1 MDAESVNLH
10 KRATEMAAAKAKEA
24 KKIAKKATAE
34 PAQKTYTW
42 EELQAGA
49 DEEVEEQKEDTKVSH
64 IKVAPTAS
72 KEDLKAKAQE
82 EEESKM
88 DKLGSA
94 LAGVKAQVGFKEDI
108 PKVDDT
114 VLEEDDDEEETSDE
128 DEEEEEEETDE
139 NSDEAEVEED
149 ATSDD
154 DKTDTSDAKEE
165 ASDNDQEDEASDD
178 DQDDDSEELE

>member
-49 DEEVEEQKEDTKVSH
+49 DEEVEEQKEDTK
-64 IKVAPTAS
+64 
-72 KEDLKAKAQE
+72 AKAQE

-108 PKVDDT
+108 PKADDT

-128 DEEEEEEETDE
+128 DEEKEEE
-139 NSDEAEVEED
+139 
-149 ATSDD
+149 
-154 DKTDTSDAKEE
+154 
-165 ASDNDQEDEASDD
+165 SDNDQEDEASDD
-178 DQDDDSEELE
+178 DQDDDSEELEEDD